1 MSRFGWG
8 GDQWFDDNGKPLS
21 RGKLYFYETGSS
33 TPKATYSN
41 SSLTTANTWPVV
53 LDADGR
59 QPDVFFGGAAKLVVQ
74 SAAGVQIDTSDPVYP
89 VQSTVTVVVG
99 AEAGV
104 SVETWA
110 DLLLIESDTDFSI
123 CTMLGFHTPGDGGGG
138 VFYWDSSSVAT
149 PDIGTIVQPTATVGA
164 GRWLRIFDTS
174 QINVKW
180 FGAAGDGATDDTE
193 AINLAIVAA
202 FTDQG
207 ASNQFTHT
215 LLIPPGEYS
224 VSSVDLTDYRSGRNI
239 VVMAYGVTFI
249 GNTADAVVL
258 DCLASRWLF
267 IHGLIVYGDPANPPK
282 HAIQIGPKG
291 SEACGNNKFF
301 EIQTQ
306 GEYTHGAF
314 ANYGSETTQ
323 YYSCRFVSIG
333 QETTSHCF
341 YGDGQTLMV
350 PTSEYVT
357 VTRVEDDP
365 VSFTNNTFYGCEFR
379 QQAGTAAPV
388 WLSRTTGWL
397 FDEGTYNLSYSL
409 SNYLLWSTAT
419 SRHVGLTIN
428 GLHET
433 RQTTPPSGPVTTGVA
448 EVIKFFGDGT
458 NSAIAGMKV
467 RLNNPH
473 ASDYVFALENITD
486 FTMELSELHI
496 QMSGSDA
503 TLLMFK
509 PYAGGDWDISGT
521 IETNDSSK
529 LNLSEISVFTG
540 TISIDAYITLDSLP
554 INGAYTLYSSD
565 DATMRTYNVASIT
578 NAPWDVTPIV
588 ANALTV
594 ESGLVVVS
602 AAVAETV
609 TDIVSDIGTGL
620 AAVTIR
626 VTGLG
631 SVEFVHDVNKIRNA
645 GGVNLVLTANQV
657 VQYTQVT
664 DTVWIQTGGFR
675 GVNSSPRWDQESVTA
690 NTLNVPA
697 SLVVIPTSAPESV
710 TDIVSLVD
718 GGLVTAIIRVLG
730 SDPVTFVHDVNK
742 IRNLSGANLVI
753 ASNQTV
759 QYTQVDAVT
768 WIQTGGKPA

>member
-1 MSRFGWG
+1 
-8 GDQWFDDNGKPLS
+8 
-21 RGKLYFYETGSS
+21 
-33 TPKATYSN
+33 
-41 SSLTTANTWPVV
+41 
-53 LDADGR
+53 
-59 QPDVFFGGAAKLVVQ
+59 
-74 SAAGVQIDTSDPVYP
+74 
-89 VQSTVTVVVG
+89 VTVVVG
-99 AEAGV
+99 DEAGV
-104 SVETWA
+104 TVETWD
-110 DLLLIESDTDFSI
+110 DLMLIESDTDFSI
-123 CTMLGFHTPGDGGGG
+123 CTMLGFNEPGDGGGG
-138 VFYWDSSSVAT
+138 VWYWDSTSTAT
-149 PDIGTIVQPTATVGA
+149 VNIGTVVKPTATVGA
-164 GRWLRIFDTS
+164 GRWLRIFDGA
-174 QINVKW
+174 QLNVKW
-180 FGAAGDGATDDTE
+180 FGARGDGTTDDTD
-193 AINLAIVAA
+193 AINLAIDAA
-202 FTDQG
+202 FRP
-207 ASNQFTHT
+207 ASSTVYFTNT
-215 LLIPPGEYS
+215 LLIPPAVYS
-224 VSSVDLTDYRSGRNI
+224 VSSVNMTDLRSGRNI
-239 VVMAYGVTFI
+239 VVLAYGATFE
-249 GNTADAVVL
+249 GNTADLVVL
-258 DCLASRWLF
+258 DCLASRWLW
-267 IHGLIVYGDPANPPK
+267 IHGLMVIGNSTTVPK
-282 HAIQIGPKG
+282 HGIQIGSKG
-291 SEACGNNKFF
+291 TEACGNNKFF
-301 EIQTQ
+301 EVQTN
-306 GEYTHGAF
+306 GEFVYGAF
-314 ANYGSETTQ
+314 ANYGSETTN
-323 YYSCRFVSIG
+323 YYSCRFVSTG
-333 QETTSHCF
+333 QETTSHCY
-341 YGDGQTLMV
+341 YGDGQTIMA
-350 PTSEYVT
+350 PTSEYAV
-357 VTRVEDDP
+357 VTRLADDP

-379 QQAGTAAPV
+379 QQAGLAVPV

-409 SNYLLWSTAT
+409 SNYLLWSASD
-419 SRHVGLTIN
+419 SRHIGLTIN

-433 RQTTPPSGPVTTGVA
+433 RGTAPPSGPTATGVV
-448 EVIKFFGDGT
+448 EVIRFIGDGT
-458 NSAIAGMKV
+458 NSLITGMKV

-473 ASDYVFALENITD
+473 ASDYVFALENIAD
-486 FTMELSELHI
+486 FTMELSELHV
-496 QMSGSDA
+496 QMAGADA

-509 PYAGGDWDISGT
+509 PHAGGDWAISGA
-521 IETNDSSK
+521 IETDDSSK
-529 LNLSEISVFTG
+529 LNLSEIDVFTG
-540 TISIDAYITLDSLP
+540 TISMDAYSLLDSLP
-554 INGAYTLYSSD
+554 IGGAYTLYSSD